1 MKKNFENST
10 HIEGYVFDHKLEM
23 KVTGPQAKSPNTE
36 YITGEVNIATDEKC
50 ENVIPVHYTYI
61 TATTSK
67 GGADSRFTALKSILD
82 GAPTV
87 VSDGKEKAT
96 KVRIDSAIALREW
109 FRDIKDEK
117 PVSIMRNEGGF
128 IHIVQSINEDEKAR
142 SKFKADMLITSV
154 RDVDPDPERG
164 IDEKVIVRG
173 AIFGFRKDLLPVE
186 FSVTGK
192 NGMNYFRNLEVSN
205 KNPVFTQVWGNQ
217 VSRTLKTITT
227 TESAFGED
235 EVSIKE
241 TSSKDMVIT
250 GCLKEPY
257 LFDDEDTITAA
268 ELSQAMSDRE
278 LYLAS
283 TKQRQAEYQASKNA
297 GGSAATVAVS
307 GATTGYD
314 F

>member
-1 MKKNFENST
+1 MKSSFKNET
-10 HIEGYVFDHKLEM
+10 HIEGYVFDHTLEK
-23 KVTGPQAKSPNTE
+23 KVTGPQSKNPNTE
-36 YITGEVNIATDEKC
+36 YITGVVNVATDEKC

-67 GGADSRFTALKSILD
+67 GGADSRYAVLKNLLD

-87 VSDGKEKAT
+87 AHDGKDKAT
-96 KVRIDSAIALREW
+96 KVRIDSAIALNEW
-109 FRDIKDEK
+109 FRDVKDEK

-128 IHIVQSINEDEKAR
+128 IHIVSELNDDEKAR
-142 SKFKADMLITSV
+142 SKFKVDMLITNV
-154 RDVDPDPERG
+154 RDVEADPEKG
-164 IDEKVIVRG
+164 LDEKVVVRG

-192 NGMNYFRNLEVSN
+192 GGMQYFRNLEVSN
-205 KNPVFTQVWGNQ
+205 KHPVFTQVWGVQ
-217 VSRTLKTITT
+217 VSRTLKLITT
-227 TESAFGED
+227 TESAFGDD
-235 EVSIKE
+235 EVSIHE
-241 TSSKDMVIT
+241 TSTKDMVIT
-250 GCLKEPY
+250 GCLKDPY

-283 TKQRQAEYQASKNA
+283 IKQRQIEYQASKNA
-297 GGSAATVAVS
+297 GKSAATVSA
-307 GATTGYD
+307 ATTGYD